1 MRLALLAAAAAVV
14 AAGSGAEARSALAPE
29 ASYSDFAPQVS
40 PDGKRIGFLRE
51 GVTPSHLR
59 RAMSLYTVGADG
71 RHVRALTRG
80 SAVSSSNEQ
89 LGRYDAVTGLSWS
102 PDGRRIVYAHEYV
115 RTRYEGLRSE
125 IVVAESD
132 GTQPQTIVETGPPSF
147 LLADSP
153 SWSSR
158 DEIVFASFS
167 TFWTVR
173 PDGSGLTQVGDP
185 YESKYQPVWSPDG
198 SKIAYVGGLGVAV
211 MNADG
216 SLARVV
222 FGGKLNESSPAWSPD
237 GTTIAFSADFPGPSS
252 DIYTTDVD
260 GSHLR
265 RLTSNPAAD
274 VTPAFTP
281 DGRSVVFASDR
292 GRGHLQQDLWIM
304 NADGSNERRL
314 MPRKASH
321 AWNGRLC
328 TITGTAA
335 ADELEGTPKADVLCA
350 GAGNDVIRARDH
362 HRDVVD
368 GGPGRDRAQID
379 AGLDQVSGV
388 ERLIR

>member
-222 FGGKLNESSPAWSPD
+222 FGGS
-237 GTTIAFSADFPGPSS
+237 
-252 DIYTTDVD
+252 
-260 GSHLR
+260 
-265 RLTSNPAAD
+265 
-274 VTPAFTP
+274 
-281 DGRSVVFASDR
+281 
-292 GRGHLQQDLWIM
+292 
-304 NADGSNERRL
+304 
-314 MPRKASH
+314 
-321 AWNGRLC
+321 
-328 TITGTAA
+328 
-335 ADELEGTPKADVLCA
+335 
-350 GAGNDVIRARDH
+350 
-362 HRDVVD
+362 
-368 GGPGRDRAQID
+368 
-379 AGLDQVSGV
+379 
-388 ERLIR
+388 